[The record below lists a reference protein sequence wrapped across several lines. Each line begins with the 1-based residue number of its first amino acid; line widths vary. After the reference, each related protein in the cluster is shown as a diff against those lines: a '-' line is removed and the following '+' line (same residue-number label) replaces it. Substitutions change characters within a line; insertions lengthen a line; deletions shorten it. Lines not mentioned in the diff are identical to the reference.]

1 MNSITFE
8 NSTQHMTLEDAIF
21 LYDKYGISTIIN
33 DGKDVTFEIEAVS
46 TSEESTRRN

>member
-8 NSTQHMTLEDAIF
+8 NSTQHMTLEDATF

-46 TSEESTRRN
+46 TSKERNKED